1 MHRAVEIALGEVG
14 YLEKDTPE
22 ALDEKETSAGSANF
36 TKYARDMDAISRFY
50 NGSKQGY
57 PWCDVFVDWC
67 FVEAYGVQNARR
79 LLCQPIFSRGAG
91 CRYSFEYYRQ
101 AGRLFSDPQPGDQ
114 IFFQREGS
122 ICHTGIVTD
131 VTQESVCTV
140 EGNTSDEEGV
150 IPNGGCVTRKRYPL
164 DSPLIAG
171 FGRPDYSLVG
181 EMPE

>member
-1 MHRAVEIALGEVG
+1 MLFRSLYRNTRGG
-14 YLEKDTPE
+14 
-22 ALDEKETSAGSANF
+22 
-36 TKYARDMDAISRFY
+36 
-50 NGSKQGY
+50 
-57 PWCDVFVDWC
+57 C
-67 FVEAYGVQNARR
+67 
-79 LLCQPIFSRGAG
+79 GAG
-91 CRYSFEYYRQ
+91 CTQSAGYYR
-101 AGRLFSDPQPGDQ
+101 AVGRFHKKAPQPGDQ

-150 IPNGGCVTRKRYPL
+150 IPNGGCVTQKQYPL